1 MLCRIA
7 KRSFSTSKNLLQS
20 TGSRSRLTAE
30 PFMNGTSGVYIEQ
43 MYESWL
49 NDHKSVHKSWD
60 AFFSNVQAGAEPGQA
75 FQVLIFSINLY
86 KIFGNKGTTNGF
98 STTIRFHCSTCNN
111 DTKGYE
117 RSPAHNRNSSYSG

>member
-1 MLCRIA
+1 MFCRIA

-20 TGSRSRLTAE
+20 TGTRSRLTAE

-49 NDHKSVHKSWD
+49 TDHKSVHKSWD

-75 FQVLIFSINLY
+75 FQVFFIKK
-86 KIFGNKGTTNGF
+86 KI
-98 STTIRFHCSTCNN
+98 S
-111 DTKGYE
+111 E
-117 RSPAHNRNSSYSG
+117 